1 MKYLAVLSIFLL
13 SISTSVSQEF
23 IGSFRLITEQAY
35 ANGNTRID
43 SADYH
48 FGKEKVALHIYA
60 RGKPDELRL
69 IFNPSDTTIT
79 GLFEINGRKSG
90 YILPMNND
98 YWPGMPF
105 AQRPY
110 GTGPRTELNYSG
122 RQKEILGYQCR
133 EIVAE
138 SEEYNVEI
146 WASDIPLSFTKV
158 IAYQTVGAG
167 EQDGE
172 VKLFDTFGVETLP
185 LEIYLKSKIGK
196 GDVHLLISNLHAQ
209 VNEDVFSTEGHFLS
223 RPE

>member
-1 MKYLAVLSIFLL
+1 MKYLATFSVFLL

-23 IGSFRLITEQAY
+23 IGSFRLITEQVY

-79 GLFEINGRKSG
+79 GLFEMNGRKSG

-105 AQRPY
+105 AHRPY

-122 RQKEILGYQCR
+122 MQKEILGYQCR
-133 EIVAE
+133 EILAE

-146 WASDIPLSFTKV
+146 WASDISLSFIKV

-185 LEIYLKSKIGK
+185 LEIYLKSKEEK
-196 GDVHLLISNLHAQ
+196 GNVRLRILNLSTEIDE
-209 VNEDVFSTEGHFLS
+209 NVFSFEGHTLA
-223 RPE
+223 RP